1 LILINKLILFLDVW
15 HEHNNQKLLP
25 GDRTTAQLGSLRPAQ
40 VYHIRLFAENHLGTS
55 APSDVLF
62 VQTDSEVPSAP
73 PQDVTSEPL
82 GPQQVSRNDKQNYLH
97 TAFLKSS

>member
-1 LILINKLILFLDVW
+1 MGSSDCKLFCYFLNADVW

-55 APSDVLF
+55 APSDILF

-73 PQDVTSEPL
+73 PQDITVEPL
-82 GPQQVSRNDKQNYLH
+82 GPQQVSGYYHSIFN
-97 TAFLKSS
+97 S